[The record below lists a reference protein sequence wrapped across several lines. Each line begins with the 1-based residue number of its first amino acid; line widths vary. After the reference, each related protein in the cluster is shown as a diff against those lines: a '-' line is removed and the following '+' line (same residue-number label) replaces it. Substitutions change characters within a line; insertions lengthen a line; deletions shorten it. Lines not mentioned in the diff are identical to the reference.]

1 MSRSD
6 MDPYVPVAPSEKGE
20 SPIKRPKKIL
30 LVDDEQDIAEVFK
43 AVLERDGEFSVDM
56 FTDPVKAMMSFQA
69 GKYDLAILDV
79 RMRAMNGVELYQ
91 RLSAIDHHLKVCF
104 ATAASWHDFTAA
116 FPQLSTTAIASS
128 SSPSPLSGA
137 HFINKPTSAN
147 NLVQKIRMVLLGNT
161 GANTS

>member
-6 MDPYVPVAPSEKGE
+6 MDPSVPVAASEEEE
-20 SPIKRPKKIL
+20 SRVKRAKKIL
-30 LVDDEQDIAEVFK
+30 LVDDEPDIAEVFK

-91 RLSAIDHHLKVCF
+91 RLSAIDSHLKVCF
-104 ATAASWHDFTAA
+104 ATAASWHDFTTT
-116 FPQLSTTAIASS
+116 FPQLSATTSAP
-128 SSPSPLSGA
+128 SPSSGM

-147 NLVQKIRMVLLGNT
+147 NLVQKVRMVLLGNA